1 MAKSF
6 VLIKEF
12 ITFAPRRESFSSKN
26 ISMKV
31 SNKDI
36 RNTFTEKGLK
46 ITPQR
51 VAILEAIY
59 KLDNHPTAEDIIR
72 QIRKNNPNIATGTV
86 YKVLDTLVENHII
99 TKVKT
104 DKDIMRYDGVIDKH
118 HHLYCSECDL
128 IEDYEDEELDELLRN
143 HFKNKNIEGFKMEGI
158 VLQIRGTFD
167 KC

>member
-1 MAKSF
+1 
-6 VLIKEF
+6 
-12 ITFAPRRESFSSKN
+12 
-26 ISMKV
+26 MKI

-36 RNTFTEKGLK
+36 RDTFTERGLK

-51 VAILEAIY
+51 IAILEAIY
-59 KLDNHPTAEDIIR
+59 KLDNHPTAEDIII

-86 YKVLDTLVENHII
+86 YKVLDTLVENDII

-104 DKDIMRYDGVIDKH
+104 DNDIMRYDGVIEKH
-118 HHLYCSECDL
+118 HHLYCSECDF
-128 IEDYEDEELDELLRN
+128 IEDYEDEDLDELLRN

>member
-1 MAKSF
+1 M
-6 VLIKEF
+6 
-12 ITFAPRRESFSSKN
+12 ITFALRREPFSLKN
-26 ISMKV
+26 NSMSI

-36 RNTFTEKGLK
+36 RELFAEKGLK

-51 VAILEAIY
+51 IAILEAIY
-59 KLDNHPTAEDIIR
+59 NLNNHPTVEEITH

-86 YKVLDTLVENHII
+86 YKVLDTLVENDLI

-104 DKDIMRYDGVIDKH
+104 DKDIMRYDGVIKKH

-143 HFKNKNIEGFKMEGI
+143 YFKNKNIEGFKMEDI
-158 VLQIRGTFD
+158 VLQIRGTFE